1 MDHQDKTGIWASIS
15 RVLATVLDIAQVRLA
30 LLGTELEF
38 EKQRLLTALWLG
50 ALSVVLLG
58 LGLLLLCATL
68 VLLLW
73 DAYRAGALVGMAL
86 VFLLAGLG
94 VLFQA
99 RRRLRSPSGL
109 FRASVTE
116 LQRDRDAASNSGKP
130 G

>member
-1 MDHQDKTGIWASIS
+1 MDHQKNTGIWASIS
-15 RVLATVLDIAQVRLA
+15 RVLATLLDMAQVRLA

-50 ALSVVLLG
+50 ALSLVLLG
-58 LGLLLLCATL
+58 LGLVLLCATL

-73 DAYRAGALVGMAL
+73 DVYRTGALVGAAV
-86 VFLLAGLG
+86 VFLAAGMG
-94 VLFQA
+94 VLSQA

-109 FRASVTE
+109 FHASVTE
-116 LQRDRDAASNSGKP
+116 LQRDRDAASSPGKP

>member
-1 MDHQDKTGIWASIS
+1 MDHQENTGIWASIS
-15 RVLATVLDIAQVRLA
+15 RVLATLLDIVQVRLA

-50 ALSVVLLG
+50 ALSLVLLG

-73 DAYRAGALVGMAL
+73 DAYRAGALVGAAL

-109 FRASVTE
+109 FRASVAE
-116 LQRDRDAASNSGKP
+116 LQRDRDAASNSSKP